1 MKQKVVIKL
10 SMHDQKSRKKALQTV
25 AGHTGVES
33 TALQGQEK
41 NQVEVV
47 GEGIDAVV
55 ITTLLRKNVGYAELV
70 SVSPVVQKKP
80 DEKKEDD
87 KKDDA
92 KKTNKPSTPVIGSS
106 PPYPYVYSGVPYQ
119 MYEIREPSYDTCCTI
134 M

>member
-10 SMHDQKSRKKALQTV
+10 SMHDQKSRKKALKTV

-41 NQVEVV
+41 NQIEVV

-55 ITTLLRKNVGYAELV
+55 LTTLLRKNLGYAEIV
-70 SVSPVVQKKP
+70 SVSPVGQKKP
-80 DEKKEDD
+80 DEKKGDD

-92 KKTNKPSTPVIGSS
+92 KKTNKPSAPVIGSS
-106 PPYPYVYSGVPYQ
+106 HPDPYVYSGVPYQ

>member
-10 SMHDQKSRKKALQTV
+10 SMHDQKSRKKALKTV

-41 NQVEVV
+41 NQIEVV
-47 GEGIDAVV
+47 GEGIDAVLL
-55 ITTLLRKNVGYAELV
+55 TTLLRKNVGYAEIV
-70 SVSPVVQKKP
+70 SVSPVGQKK
-80 DEKKEDD
+80 DTEKKGGD
-87 KKDDA
+87 KSKKA
-92 KKTNKPSTPVIGSS
+92 EKTNE
-106 PPYPYVYSGVPYQ
+106 PPYPNVYNGVPYP